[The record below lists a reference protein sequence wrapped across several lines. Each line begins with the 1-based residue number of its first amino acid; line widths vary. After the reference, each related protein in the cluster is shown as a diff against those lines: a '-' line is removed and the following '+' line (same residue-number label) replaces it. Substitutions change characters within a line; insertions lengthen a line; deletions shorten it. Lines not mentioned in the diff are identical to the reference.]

1 VSSSSSSSFCWPRQR
16 RCAFALTFDVDGETT
31 AYALDREQAAARLSL
46 ISEYTYE
53 ARVAVPRI
61 LDLLELYEVRAS
73 FFSPGRVVEL
83 HPETARSIVGR
94 GHELGHHGY
103 MHERPVGLSDAQEER
118 VLLEGIAVLEAATGQ
133 RPIGY
138 RSPAWDLK
146 PSSPALLVR
155 HGFAFDSSLMGHD
168 LPYWIETAA
177 GRLLE
182 LPVHW
187 RQEAWPLLGFASPPR
202 PGGGGMAAPS
212 AAFEILAEQ
221 FEGLYERG
229 ALCVLTLHPSVI
241 GRPAG
246 LRLLERLLRHIR
258 GFPRVWWATLG
269 ELCAYCSEPDV
280 AAALQVESTAVPAAH
295 WLT

>member
-1 VSSSSSSSFCWPRQR
+1 MSSLSSTSFGWPHQR
-16 RCAFALTFDVDGETT
+16 RCAVALTFDVDGETT
-31 AYALDREQAAARLSL
+31 AYALDREHADQRLTL
-46 ISEYTYE
+46 MSEYAYE
-53 ARVAVPRI
+53 TRVAVPRL

-83 HPETARSIVGR
+83 HPEVARSIVAR

-118 VLLEGIAVLEAATGQ
+118 VLLKGIEVLASVTGR
-133 RPIGY
+133 RPLGY

-146 PSSPALLVR
+146 PSSPGLLVR

-168 LPYWIETAA
+168 LPYWIDTPD

-187 RQEAWPLLGFASPPR
+187 RQEDWPLLGFASPAR
-202 PGGGGMAAPS
+202 VGGSGMAAPS

-246 LRLLERLLRHIR
+246 LRLLERLLRHLR
-258 GFPRVWWATLG
+258 GFPRVWWASLG
-269 ELCAYCSEPDV
+269 ELCAYCADPAV
-280 AAALQVESTAVPAAH
+280 APTLPVASTAVPSAN
-295 WLT
+295 WLV